1 MMPDTKIGEVT
12 HYFSKISVAVLD
24 LSHPLHRDK
33 TIRIAGKHTDFHQK
47 VTSMQVDHAEV
58 EEGHPGQEIAIKV
71 ACRVRPGDVVYLKE
85 E

>member
-1 MMPDTKIGEVT
+1 MPDTKIGEVT
-12 HYFSKISVAVLD
+12 HHFSKISVAVLD
-24 LSHPLHRDK
+24 LSHSLHRDES
-33 TIRIAGKHTDFHQK
+33 IRIVGKHTDFQQR

-71 ACRVRPGDVVYLKE
+71 VCRVRPGDVVYLRE